1 MFKKTLIS
9 VAVASSLGLTGCFDS
24 GSSGKNAN
32 PNYRITDT
40 TIDQTLVRPI
50 FDPILTSPTFD
61 IPANF
66 DLVLL
71 LGAGQSTNFDFTG
84 FTTGTD
90 PASNTI
96 NDLAGFSTSG
106 QIDIRFNGSIDKST
120 VKANQTVHLVPIKM
134 LPVSENTPDLE
145 LTANPSY
152 INSED
157 PFDQTKL
164 ATQDF
169 RTEVI
174 SLDGGSDNA
183 IRITPLK
190 PLADQTKY
198 LVIVTDGVKGTN
210 GKPTAPSVP
219 YSEMAGDGPLG
230 NEAFESIRDVIKA
243 GQGLAQAWLGAN
255 SINNDVTLAYTLTT
269 SNTKTVLNSITSPAT
284 YLTKLGQQVVL
295 YSALQVVR
303 DNMPADTPASD
314 VFAAL
319 ADALSDTPKNATLAQ
334 KVGAAVGP
342 YIADPSL
349 VQNLVASAVPSL
361 PSPKVRPTA
370 FYQTTSADQSEDIQ
384 NSGNAD
390 LQAAAGLVNVGEG
403 AIELPYYLE
412 LPGEK
417 GEGLVKGMWRGDT
430 ELEKSLNDGIDSLRD
445 SDPSLENLSNFQ
457 FPRDTDGTLNL
468 TQYMPFPNEN
478 AKVAVPV
485 TTYFPKFGSFIP
497 PADGSGCTSIDD
509 VIIFQHGITV
519 DRSVATIPA
528 VTIAGGNSPA
538 AFVAEGTGENRCIA
552 VVAIDQPLHGLGGPK
567 VGTVEGLSAGDTY
580 IVPADFP
587 DADFIGERHF
597 NFTAKPGTLTPT
609 KKSDIAEVDSGSL
622 AINISSLQTTRDTLR
637 QGVVDLLNLSATIKS
652 GDFDFDGPGGYPADA
667 LQDANFHFVGH
678 SLGGISGTPFVTLAE
693 DAVLRGS
700 YAGIGSSAQYPNF
713 TSVSLMNT
721 GGQLS
726 KLAENSPA
734 FSSAILGGLSA
745 ETDGEVVQGTSS
757 LETFFY
763 VWQSA
768 LDSTDP
774 VNYGLN
780 LGASIKAEFDADPAQ
795 ATGVLVS
802 EVVGDLTVPNEANVS
817 PLGKAKSA
825 PLAGTEPL
833 MALINLGAG
842 VDNLRDGGKL
852 VSASNAAPQSATE
865 TPVASFYFGA
875 QPCSTA
881 NHGTFVAP
889 ATPPD
894 ETDQVCPNG
903 SSTSAAFRAMIAEV
917 TGNLSAQAIPVSNQ
931 SVLGDSQTIGAALDQ
946 NEE

>member
-284 YLTKLGQQVVL
+284 YLEKLGQQVVL

-303 DNMPADTPASD
+303 DNLPATSTAAT

-319 ADALSDTPKNATLAQ
+319 ADALSDEPENLELAQ

-342 YIADPSL
+342 YIADP
-349 VQNLVASAVPSL
+349 NLGSQVVGSAIASL
-361 PSPKVRPTA
+361 PSPSARLTQ
-370 FYQTTSADQSEDIQ
+370 FYKTTSADELAAIAGSNNE
-384 NSGNAD
+384 D
-390 LQAAAGLVNVGEG
+390 LQRAASLVNVSEG

-412 LPGEK
+412 LPGET
-417 GEGLVKGMWRGDT
+417 GAGLVEGMWRGDT
-430 ELEKSLNDGIDSLRD
+430 ELETTLNNTIDSLRD
-445 SDPSLENLSNFQ
+445 SDPSLANLSNFQ
-457 FPRDTDGTLNL
+457 FPRDSDESLNL
-468 TQYMPFPNEN
+468 TQYMPFPKEN
-478 AKVAVPV
+478 GKVAVPV
-485 TTYFPKFGSFIP
+485 TVFYPKP
-497 PADGSGCTSIDD
+497 EAGCSAVSRSIDD
-509 VIIFQHGITV
+509 VVIFQHGITR
-519 DRSVATIPA
+519 DRSMATIPA
-528 VTIAGGNSPA
+528 VTMVGGNSPA
-538 AFVAEGTGENRCIA
+538 AFFNPEGSSGENRCIV
-552 VVAIDQPLHGLGGPK
+552 VVAMDQPLHGLGGPT
-567 VGTVEGLSAGDTY
+567 VGTIPGLSPANSY
-580 IVPADFP
+580 IDPADF
-587 DADFIGERHF
+587 ADSDYVGERHF
-597 NFTAKPGTLTPT
+597 NFTAIPNTLTPVEKT
-609 KKSDIAEVDSGSL
+609 DITEIVSGSL
-622 AINISSLQTTRDTLR
+622 AINIASLQTTRDTLR
-637 QGVVDLLNLSATIKS
+637 QSVVDLLNLSATIKS
-652 GDFDFDGPGGYPADA
+652 GNFDFDLGGTYAADE
-667 LQDANFHFVGH
+667 LRDSSFHFVGH
-678 SLGGISGTPFVTLAE
+678 SLGGISGTPFVALTENQSLRLAY
-693 DAVLRGS
+693 DAIPLT
-700 YAGIGSSAQYPNF
+700 AEYPDF
-713 TSVSLMNT
+713 TSISLMNT

-726 KLAENSPA
+726 KLGENSPA
-734 FSSAILGGLSA
+734 FSSKILGGLSA
-745 ETDGEVVQGTSS
+745 ATNGEVVQGSSS
-757 LETFFY
+757 LETFLY

-774 VNYGLN
+774 VNFGVN
-780 LGASIKAEFDADPAQ
+780 LGASLAAEGS
-795 ATGVLVS
+795 TGLLIS

-817 PLGKAKSA
+817 PLGQAKSA

-842 VDNLRDGGKL
+842 VENINANGKNI
-852 VSASNAAPQSATE
+852 SASNATGASAIDAPVS
-865 TPVASFYFGA
+865 SFFFGG
-875 QPCSTA
+875 QPCSVA

-889 ATPPD
+889 AVPANPED
-894 ETDQVCPNG
+894 PVCPNG
-903 SSTSAAFRAMIAEV
+903 SSTSDAFREMVAEV
-917 TGNLSAQAIPVSNQ
+917 VGNMTAQAIPVLNS
-931 SVLGDSQTIGAALDQ
+931 SVLGDSPTLESALDQ
-946 NEE
+946 DE